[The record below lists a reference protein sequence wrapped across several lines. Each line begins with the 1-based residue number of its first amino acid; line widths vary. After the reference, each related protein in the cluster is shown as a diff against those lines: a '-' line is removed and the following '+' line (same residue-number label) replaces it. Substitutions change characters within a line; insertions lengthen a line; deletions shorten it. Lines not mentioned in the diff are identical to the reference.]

1 MAATGNDNDTEQ
13 NIPTDSAILKED
25 DNISK
30 SLLSVLSAMQE
41 NLTSSNSMLRDL
53 VEKKR
58 KSTETDSICK
68 RAKRDA
74 STSRRSV
81 NASEKAHMTTSNEV
95 TESASDEAND
105 SASEEAKT
113 KTPDDDMLSLL
124 ADDSQHDFCS
134 EDEEVNNDD
143 LLSQITTS
151 LSSSDDAGPPV
162 SDKLSKLVNDKFQT
176 EYTVEKRKEIL
187 QKYKVPSNC
196 SELFV
201 PKVNSEIWTK
211 LNANSKRS
219 DIRTSVLQ
227 DTLVKVSSAII
238 VTVNDLLS
246 HREKKTSPDYKTLI
260 PRLTDS
266 VALLGHVHKELSFKR
281 RDAIRPFLNQ
291 EFKQACS
298 RTLKPGKFLFGE
310 DLPKTLQELKTTNKL
325 MTSITPDNRKGPNKS
340 KSHSSNQFRG
350 NHFHGY
356 QSKPFLA
363 NRGGNSYPPKSNQHL
378 QQNRFQHKKKF
389 TKN

>member
-1 MAATGNDNDTEQ
+1 MATTDNDNDTEQ
-13 NIPTDSAILKED
+13 SVSMTPVNLEEEG
-25 DNISK
+25 NISK
-30 SLLSVLSAMQE
+30 SLLSVLNAMQE
-41 NLTSSNSMLRDL
+41 NLTSSNSMLRHL
-53 VEKKR
+53 VERKR
-58 KSTETDSICK
+58 KSTEPDSISK
-68 RAKRDA
+68 RAKRDE
-74 STSRRSV
+74 SRSRRSV
-81 NASEKAHMTTSNEV
+81 NASEKALTSTSKEV
-95 TESASDEAND
+95 ID
-105 SASEEAKT
+105 SASEEASDSASEEANT
-113 KTPDDDMLSLL
+113 KTPDEDTLSLL
-124 ADDSQHDFCS
+124 GDDSHHDFCS

-151 LSSSDDAGPPV
+151 LSSAEDTGPPV

-187 QKYKVPSNC
+187 QKYKVPINC
-196 SELFV
+196 NELFV

-246 HREKKTSPDYKTLI
+246 HREKKTSPDYRTLI

-266 VALLGHVHKELSFKR
+266 VALIGHVHKELSFKR
-281 RDAIRPFLNQ
+281 RDAIRPYLNQ

-310 DLPKTLQELKTTNKL
+310 DLPKTLQELKTTNRL
-325 MTSITPDNRKGPNKS
+325 MTAITPDNRKGPSKS
-340 KSHSSNQFRG
+340 KSYSNNQFRG
-350 NHFHGY
+350 THFHGN
-356 QSKPFLA
+356 QSKSFLV
-363 NRGGNSYPPKSNQHL
+363 NRGGNAYPPKSNQ

>member
-13 NIPTDSAILKED
+13 NIPTDSAKLEED
-25 DNISK
+25 DNICK

-58 KSTETDSICK
+58 KSTETDSIC
-68 RAKRDA
+68 KRDA

-124 ADDSQHDFCS
+124 GDDSQHDFCS

-162 SDKLSKLVNDKFQT
+162 SDKL
-176 EYTVEKRKEIL
+176 
-187 QKYKVPSNC
+187 
-196 SELFV
+196 
-201 PKVNSEIWTK
+201 
-211 LNANSKRS
+211 
-219 DIRTSVLQ
+219 
-227 DTLVKVSSAII
+227 
-238 VTVNDLLS
+238 
-246 HREKKTSPDYKTLI
+246 
-260 PRLTDS
+260 
-266 VALLGHVHKELSFKR
+266 
-281 RDAIRPFLNQ
+281 
-291 EFKQACS
+291 
-298 RTLKPGKFLFGE
+298 
-310 DLPKTLQELKTTNKL
+310 
-325 MTSITPDNRKGPNKS
+325 
-340 KSHSSNQFRG
+340 
-350 NHFHGY
+350 
-356 QSKPFLA
+356 
-363 NRGGNSYPPKSNQHL
+363 
-378 QQNRFQHKKKF
+378 
-389 TKN
+389 

>member
-13 NIPTDSAILKED
+13 NIPTDSANLKED

-53 VEKKR
+53 VEKKG
-58 KSTETDSICK
+58 KLTETDSIRK

-124 ADDSQHDFCS
+124 GDDSQHHFCS

-151 LSSSDDAGPPV
+151 ISSSDDAGP
-162 SDKLSKLVNDKFQT
+162 LSKLVNDKFQT
-176 EYTVEKRKEIL
+176 EYAVEKRKEIL

-201 PKVNSEIWTK
+201 PKVNSEIWIK

-219 DIRTSVLQ
+219 DISTSVLQ
-227 DTLVKVSSAII
+227 DT
-238 VTVNDLLS
+238 
-246 HREKKTSPDYKTLI
+246 
-260 PRLTDS
+260 
-266 VALLGHVHKELSFKR
+266 
-281 RDAIRPFLNQ
+281 
-291 EFKQACS
+291 
-298 RTLKPGKFLFGE
+298 
-310 DLPKTLQELKTTNKL
+310 
-325 MTSITPDNRKGPNKS
+325 
-340 KSHSSNQFRG
+340 
-350 NHFHGY
+350 
-356 QSKPFLA
+356 
-363 NRGGNSYPPKSNQHL
+363 
-378 QQNRFQHKKKF
+378 
-389 TKN
+389 